1 MKNKIN
7 PFAAVCTTS
16 PLYDEYPMTIFLG
29 SRSWPTKWFD
39 FCSCAKQE
47 IWIDHCTRW
56 VVWFSRFFIWHVTD
70 PRTDR
75 CVHPQNLQ
83 LLLFQIR
90 TSLWLQFKIQ
100 TSKEEEISFQIR
112 DRQTRT
118 FKGPWYNFVSPCNP
132 IFIHSLFN
140 LDSSLILFKCMSR
153 LRSRLSDPWWSVDEM
168 TCPEDWPSK

>member
-1 MKNKIN
+1 M
-7 PFAAVCTTS
+7 TS
-16 PLYDEYPMTIFLG
+16 IQLHFLG

-39 FCSCAKQE
+39 FCSRAKQE

-56 VVWFSRFFIWHVTD
+56 VVWFSRFFIGHSTD
-70 PRTDR
+70 IPTDWSVNRYMGTYIPRT
-75 CVHPQNLQ
+75 CNYSF
-83 LLLFQIR
+83 FQIR